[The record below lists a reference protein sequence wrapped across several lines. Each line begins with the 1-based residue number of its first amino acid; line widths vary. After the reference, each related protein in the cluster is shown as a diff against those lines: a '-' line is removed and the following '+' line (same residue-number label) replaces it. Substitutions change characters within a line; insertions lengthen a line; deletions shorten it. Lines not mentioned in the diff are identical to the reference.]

1 MYMRQEAWKTIKL
14 ALPIVFGNVSQ
25 MALGI
30 LDNAMVGAIS
40 YQQLAAASLV
50 VNILGIPYVLG
61 IGMTMSI
68 SPMVALSN
76 GERNKFKVS
85 HYFFNGFLLCAL
97 ISLLIAGTVALGNGL
112 IFHLNQDPVVAALAQ
127 PYLKIMGWSTIPM
140 IMFLAIIQFTDG
152 LEHTEMAM
160 ILSVVTVPINAFLNW
175 LLIYGN
181 WGFPR
186 LELIGAGYATLI
198 TRIIVLLVLVG
209 VVCLHRNFRRYVWIR
224 RSTWKLKAKTWKEL
238 LKIGI
243 PSSMQYGMEAGAFS
257 VSGIMVGWLGAVSQ
271 AAHQIALSCAS
282 LTFMVA
288 LGLSQ
293 AGSIRVSN
301 ALGRKDMPLL
311 RRIGL
316 STLVTALIYGSICA
330 LAFIVLRNQLP
341 YSFNKETQVVGLAAF
356 LLLFAAFFQI
366 SDSIQAVGVG
376 LLRGLRDVKIPT
388 LLVAIAYWVIGIP
401 VGYLLAF
408 HFRLG
413 AMGLWIGFV
422 AGLSLSAIFM
432 SARFMTLSR
441 KMKPA
446 EERTLVLSETPEIG
460 G

>member
-1 MYMRQEAWKTIKL
+1 MRQEAWKTIKL
-14 ALPIVFGNVSQ
+14 ALPIIFGNVSQ

-40 YQQLAAASLV
+40 YQHLAAASLV

-76 GERNKFKVS
+76 GERNRFNVS
-85 HYFFNGFLLCAL
+85 HYFFNGFLLCSLIALL
-97 ISLLIAGTVALGNGL
+97 ISLGLEAGNNLIY
-112 IFHLNQDPVVAALAQ
+112 HLDQDPEVAALAQ
-127 PYLKIMGWSTIPM
+127 PYLRIMAWSTIPM

-160 ILSVVTVPINAFLNW
+160 ILSLVSVPLNAGINW

-186 LELIGAGYATLI
+186 MELIGAGYGTLI
-198 TRIIVLLVLVG
+198 TRIVVLLILVAT
-209 VVCLHRNFRRYVWIR
+209 VFLHRNFRRYMWIR
-224 RSTWKLKAKTWKEL
+224 RSTWHLKKKTWKEL
-238 LKIGI
+238 LKIGV
-243 PSSMQYGMEAGAFS
+243 PSSLQYGMETGAFS
-257 VSGIMVGWLGAVSQ
+257 VSGIMIGTLGAVSQ
-271 AAHQIALSCAS
+271 AAHQIALSTAA
-282 LTFMVA
+282 LTFMVS

-301 ALGRKDMPLL
+301 ALGRRDLPLL

-316 STLVTALIYGSICA
+316 STLITAMIYGFVCA
-330 LAFIVLRNQLP
+330 LGFVLLRHHLP
-341 YSFNKETQVVGLAAF
+341 VLFNKDTAVVSLASY
-356 LLLFAAFFQI
+356 LLLFAAIFQI

-376 LLRGLRDVKIPT
+376 LLRGLRDVRIPT
-388 LLVAIAYWVIGIP
+388 ILVAVAYWVIGIP
-401 VGYLLAF
+401 VGYLLTF
-408 HFRLG
+408 HFKMG

-422 AGLSLSAIFM
+422 VGLSLSAVFM
-432 SARFMTLSR
+432 SSRFMTLSR
-441 KMKPA
+441 KMRP
-446 EERTLVLSETPEIG
+446 
-460 G
+460 